1 MVLASGFRGSSLRLP
16 LSGVVYCEIATRTLD
31 TASPVTRRGTEG
43 GQGSEEVPI
52 TCHGHKTL
60 PSPPSRFSI
69 GYLPLSK
76 SGPTLYIAIG
86 QVLGTHLGRRSTPT
100 AVPTILLATGV
111 TFANPKSRIL
121 ACPLCVTKMF
131 AGLMSRCTM
140 PAACAA
146 SSASAISIPS
156 ESTVST
162 SYGFPAIC
170 AFKVIP
176 SRNSIT
182 MND

>member
-1 MVLASGFRGSSLRLP
+1 MCQRGSSHYMLQIRPSSVRYTYVFCGLSPDHVNQCAAIWTPENARQFWLPRESSLSYASLPPGVPAHPSGIENIFARRMVLASGFRGSSLRLP

-76 SGPTLYIAIG
+76 S
-86 QVLGTHLGRRSTPT
+86 
-100 AVPTILLATGV
+100 
-111 TFANPKSRIL
+111 
-121 ACPLCVTKMF
+121 
-131 AGLMSRCTM
+131 
-140 PAACAA
+140 
-146 SSASAISIPS
+146 
-156 ESTVST
+156 E
-162 SYGFPAIC
+162 
-170 AFKVIP
+170 
-176 SRNSIT
+176 
-182 MND
+182 